1 MQQDTLLKE
10 RRMANAIS
18 ITGLV
23 KSYDEKP
30 VLKDL
35 NLDVP
40 EGTIFGLIGPNGAG
54 KSTLIGILTGLLSF
68 EEGDIQIKGL
78 ALNSENELAIKRD
91 LSSVLQPP
99 LLFEQFTSL
108 EFIEYV
114 CDIYDIDKKGLIE
127 KAYSLM
133 DFFEIKDFAKIKVNK
148 LSSGSRKKLAF
159 VTAVLVEPKV
169 MLLDEP
175 FEAVDV
181 ISIERMKTVIR
192 KLKAKGVTII
202 ITSHILEVVEN
213 LCDDIA
219 ILHEGFII
227 AYLDSISRKELQRD
241 ATLHQIFEKYVKVEH
256 KDSIV
261 DWL

>member
-1 MQQDTLLKE
+1 MQLDITPREK
-10 RRMANAIS
+10 RMANAIS

-23 KSYDEKP
+23 KSYEDTT
-30 VLKDL
+30 VLQDL

-54 KSTLIGILTGLLSF
+54 KSTLIGVLTGLLNY
-68 EEGDIQIKGL
+68 EAGDIDINGMP
-78 ALNSENELAIKRD
+78 LNSENELAIKRE

-114 CDIYDIDKKGLIE
+114 CDIYDIDKKGLVE

-159 VTAVLVEPKV
+159 VTSVLVEPKV
-169 MLLDEP
+169 LLLDEP

-181 ISIERMKTVIR
+181 ISIDRMKTIIR

-219 ILHEGFII
+219 ILHEGLII
-227 AYLDSISRKELQRD
+227 AYLDAISRRELQRD
-241 ATLHQIFEKYVKVEH
+241 STLHQLFEEYVKVEH
-256 KDSIV
+256 KDDIV

>member
-1 MQQDTLLKE
+1 MPE
-10 RRMANAIS
+10 SAIS
-18 ITGLV
+18 IKELV
-23 KSYDEKP
+23 KSYEDTV
-30 VLKDL
+30 VLEGL
-35 NLDVP
+35 NLEVP
-40 EGTIFGLIGPNGAG
+40 EGTVFGLIGPNGAG
-54 KSTLIGILTGLLSF
+54 KSTLIGVLTGLLNF
-68 EEGDIQIKGL
+68 DDGEIYIKGL
-78 ALNSENELAIKRD
+78 PLDTKNELEIKRQ

-114 CDIYDIDKKGLIE
+114 CDIYEISKDGLIE

-192 KLKAKGVTII
+192 RLKAKGVTII
-202 ITSHILEVVEN
+202 ITSHILEVIEN

-219 ILHEGFII
+219 ILHKGHIT
-227 AYLDSISRKELQRD
+227 AYLDSVSRKELQKD
-241 ATLHQIFEKYVKVEH
+241 SSLHQIFEKYVEVER
-256 KDSIV
+256 KDDIV

>member
-1 MQQDTLLKE
+1 ME
-10 RRMANAIS
+10 RAIE
-18 ITGLV
+18 IKHLV
-23 KSYDEKP
+23 KCYEDEP

-35 NLDVP
+35 NLEVP
-40 EGTIFGLIGPNGAG
+40 KGNIFGLIGPNGAG
-54 KSTLIGILTGLLSF
+54 KSTLIGVLTGLLSF
-68 EEGDIQIKGL
+68 EEGSVAIHDME
-78 ALNSENELAIKRD
+78 LNAKNELEIKKIIA
-91 LSSVLQPP
+91 SVLQPP

-114 CDIYDIDKKGLIE
+114 CEIYEIDKDGLVE

-133 DFFEIKDFAKIKVNK
+133 DFFDIKDFAKIKINK

-159 VTAVLVEPKV
+159 VTAVLVEPKL

-175 FEAVDV
+175 FESVDV

-192 KLKAKGVTII
+192 RLKEKGVTII

-219 ILHEGFII
+219 ILHQGKIK
-227 AYLDSISRKELQRD
+227 AYLDSVSRKELQKD
-241 ATLHQIFEKYVKVEH
+241 SSLHEIFEKYVEIER
-256 KDSIV
+256 KDEIV
-261 DWL
+261 KWL